1 MNEPRI
7 WVSPV
12 ADLDKLTER
21 LAADRKRMAQIT
33 KDFVDAHGVEA
44 STIRAGHLD
53 KSEICVDIHVTR
65 GLKVTVD
72 FAGKSQ
78 FHRADNTFV
87 LSWNFDTDSDT
98 CLSNA
103 FGNINTYHFR
113 KSTQVARGMEQLLHC
128 LQFSI
133 GMAATGEA
141 FDEVRTAAHAA
152 EMAPRRI
159 MWAEERAKM
168 QEARNAA

>member
-1 MNEPRI
+1 MNEARI

-21 LAADRKRMAQIT
+21 RAADRKRMAAIV
-33 KDFVDAHGVEA
+33 KDFVDACGVEE
-44 STIRAGHLD
+44 SNIRAGHLD
-53 KSEICVDIHVTR
+53 KNEICVDIHVTR
-65 GLKVTVD
+65 GLKVSVS
-72 FAGKSQ
+72 FEGKSQ
-78 FHRADNTFV
+78 FHRADDTYL
-87 LSWNFDTDSDT
+87 LSWNFHLDSDT
-98 CLSNA
+98 CLSDA
-103 FGNINTYHFR
+103 FGSINRYHFR

-141 FDEVRTAAHAA
+141 FDEARTVAHAA

>member
-21 LAADRKRMAQIT
+21 HAADRKRMAAIV
-33 KDFVDAHGVEA
+33 KDFVDAHGVEE
-44 STIRAGHLD
+44 STIRPGYLD

-65 GLKVTVD
+65 GLRVTVD

-87 LSWNFDTDSDT
+87 LSWNFATESDT
-98 CLSNA
+98 CLSDA
-103 FGNINTYHFR
+103 FGNINPYHFR
-113 KSTQVARGMEQLLHC
+113 KATQVARGMEQLLHC
-128 LQFSI
+128 LEFSI
-133 GMAATGEA
+133 GMAASGEA
-141 FDEVRTAAHAA
+141 FNEARTAEHAIK
-152 EMAPRRI
+152 MAPIRAA
-159 MWAEERAKM
+159 WAEAREERNVA
-168 QEARNAA
+168 